1 VRDYSLQFLAGDN
14 LVSADSRSSSAAM
27 MSSTDGT
34 RTDEPDLTLIENTSR
49 IKAIEEIMHRLLPL
63 AHQAAAIQ
71 AQTEQH
77 QLQNGTKVVVDHYRM
92 VVITKMMMMTR
103 RPSPPP
109 VRWNSPSMMARGDPL
124 PWLNR
129 CERYFHARR
138 TPEHR
143 SITYASFYLTDDAQ
157 L

>member
-1 VRDYSLQFLAGDN
+1 
-14 LVSADSRSSSAAM
+14 M

-77 QLQNGTKVVVDHYRM
+77 QLQNAILLQVERNQGGGRPLPNGRHHQDDDDDEETFPTTRKMEFSKYDGTGG
-92 VVITKMMMMTR
+92 
-103 RPSPPP
+103 SPPL
-109 VRWNSPSMMARGDPL
+109 VKPL
-124 PWLNR
+124 
-129 CERYFHARR
+129 
-138 TPEHR
+138 
-143 SITYASFYLTDDAQ
+143 
-157 L
+157 